1 MTSNN
6 CGRCGKEIHK
16 PEHGLLC
23 EGCLRNQTHLDRVWL
38 VIIGGIAG
46 ELIGMYLGRK
56 WLSVELMY
64 VCAASGLLLTCLIA
78 VQFLPKLQ
86 RLTAGFIDRFTSTKT
101 LTIAETDTL
110 LTHYSTHRR
119 WIACENVIRVFLA
132 QHDGTLKS
140 PNFAKQI
147 KAFAPGF
154 TYCKNQITHLTW
166 YFGAGILF
174 TFIAH
179 NIKSGQSELP
189 NLLEEAVPFLPRLN
203 ALNTDGVATVLW
215 FVLISFALSVTL
227 LLIGRQ
233 IPRKG
238 MFWALL
244 GCALLLVL
252 PILRYGLSILVDT
265 DLVTDNSNVADL
277 IKRYQLTY
285 LPEISAGFI
294 LFAKTGFLWIFW
306 QALLAMK
313 AKGFASSIPPFF
325 LICSILLI
333 VYGQDLALF
342 QYLPESICFL
352 FLLAVSGCLY
362 EPRPDIKQTPWLLIP
377 CGGIVAAI
385 LTVRL
390 ESHWFS
396 VLAVATALGITGF
409 LVSPKKTLLML
420 WTITKLLLAAVAICQ
435 CVRWYCSDSAK
446 TVLTLI
452 SMWSIVGTWHVC
464 SQFERFDG
472 TILLRDIV
480 HKAWLRRRYKNTDFA
495 RASIVDTEW
504 YKFNSQISTR
514 LPPRPPKKPPPP
526 PPPPPKKP
534 PASVSPE

>member
-1 MTSNN
+1 MMTSNN

-16 PEHGLLC
+16 PEHDLLC
-23 EGCLRNQTHLDRVWL
+23 EDCLRNQTHLDRVWL

-64 VCAASGLLLTCLIA
+64 VCAASGLLLTGLIA
-78 VQFLPKLQ
+78 VQFLSKLQ
-86 RLTAGFIDRFTSTKT
+86 RLTSGFIGGFTSAKT
-101 LTIAETDTL
+101 LTIAEADTL
-110 LTHYSTHRR
+110 LKHYSADRR
-119 WIACENVIRVFLA
+119 WIACENVIRGFLS
-132 QHDGTLKS
+132 QHDGAFKS
-140 PNFAKQI
+140 PNLAKRV

-154 TYCKNQITHLTW
+154 TCCKNQFTHLIW

-179 NIKSGQSELP
+179 SIKSGQTELP

-203 ALNTDGVATVLW
+203 ALNNDGVATVLW

-227 LLIGRQ
+227 LLLGRQ

-238 MFWALL
+238 IFWALL
-244 GCALLLVL
+244 GCVSLLVL
-252 PILRYGLSILVDT
+252 PIVRYGLSIIADS
-265 DLVTDNSNVADL
+265 DLLTENQNVADL
-277 IKRYQLTY
+277 IKRYPVTY
-285 LPEISAGFI
+285 LPEVSAGFI
-294 LFAKTGFLWIFW
+294 LFAKTGFLRVFW
-306 QALLAMK
+306 QALLPMK
-313 AKGFASSIPPFF
+313 ANRDASSIAPL
-325 LICSILLI
+325 LIFCSIVLL

-352 FLLAVSGCLY
+352 FLLTVSGCLY
-362 EPRPDIKQTPWLLIP
+362 QSRPDMKRTPWLLIP

-390 ESHWFS
+390 ESYWFS
-396 VLAVATALGITGF
+396 VLTVATALGITGF

-420 WTITKLLLAAVAICQ
+420 WTITKLVLAAVVICQ
-435 CVRWYCSDSAK
+435 FVRWYCSDSAK
-446 TVLTLI
+446 TVLTLV
-452 SMWSIVGTWHVC
+452 SMWSIVGVWHVC
-464 SQFERFDG
+464 SQFNRFDA
-472 TILLRDIV
+472 TILLPDIV

-504 YKFNSQISTR
+504 YKSHSQIFAAM
-514 LPPRPPKKPPPP
+514 PPPP
-526 PPPPPKKP
+526 ANK
-534 PASVSPE
+534 PASVSPAVSES

>member
-16 PEHGLLC
+16 PGHGLLC
-23 EGCLRNQTHLDRVWL
+23 EGCLRNQTHLDRIWL
-38 VIIGGIAG
+38 VIIGGIVG

-64 VCAASGLLLTCLIA
+64 VCAATGLFLTGLIA

-86 RLTAGFIDRFTSTKT
+86 RLTARLIDRFTGDKT
-101 LTIAETDTL
+101 LTVAEADTL
-110 LTHYSTHRR
+110 LHHYSTHRR
-119 WIACENVIRVFLA
+119 WIACENVIRGFLG
-132 QHDGTLKS
+132 QHDGAFKS
-140 PNFAKQI
+140 PNLAKQVRSY
-147 KAFAPGF
+147 ALGF
-154 TYCKNQITHLTW
+154 KYCKNQITHLTW

-179 NIKSGQSELP
+179 SIESGQSELP

-203 ALNTDGVATVLW
+203 ALNADGIATVLW

-227 LLIGRQ
+227 LLIGRH

-244 GCALLLVL
+244 GCVLLLVL
-252 PILRYGLSILVDT
+252 PILRYGLSILADT
-265 DLVTDNSNVADL
+265 DLLTENSNVADL
-277 IKRYQLTY
+277 IKRYPLTY
-285 LPEISAGFI
+285 LPEVSDGFI
-294 LFAKTGFLWIFW
+294 LFAKTGFLRIFW
-306 QALLAMK
+306 QGLLPMK
-313 AKGFASSIPPFF
+313 AEGDASSIPPLF
-325 LICSILLI
+325 LFCSILLI

-362 EPRPDIKQTPWLLIP
+362 QPRPDMNQTPWLLIP

-390 ESHWFS
+390 ESHWVS
-396 VLAVATALGITGF
+396 MLAVATALGITGF

-420 WTITKLLLAAVAICQ
+420 WEITKLLLAAVAICQ
-435 CVRWYCSDSAK
+435 CVRWYCSGSAK

-464 SQFERFDG
+464 SQFKQFDA

-504 YKFNSQISTR
+504 YKFHRESSAAVP
-514 LPPRPPKKPPPP
+514 LPQTKKP
-526 PPPPPKKP
+526 
-534 PASVSPE
+534 AVSPE